1 MSVTVTKL
9 EIVKLINRA
18 HVHVTSASA
27 WSTIDGC
34 QHVVT
39 LNNDAEVEIIAH
51 SHAKAFDSNRR
62 VDLG

>member
-1 MSVTVTKL
+1 L
-9 EIVKLINRA
+9 IRLIPFIIVVIFVNKA
-18 HVHVTSASA
+18 HGHATSASA

-51 SHAKAFDSNRR
+51 SHANTFDGNRHA
-62 VDLG
+62 DLG